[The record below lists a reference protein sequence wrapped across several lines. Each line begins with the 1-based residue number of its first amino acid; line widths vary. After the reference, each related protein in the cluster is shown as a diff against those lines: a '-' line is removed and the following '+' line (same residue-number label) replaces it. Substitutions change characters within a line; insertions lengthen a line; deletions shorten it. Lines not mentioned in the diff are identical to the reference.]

1 MPTLNLGRVR
11 FNMRGPYDPNSDY
24 LTHDVVT
31 DDGQSYVCIADVT
44 GTGPNDAGG
53 ATNWEGMLLRGADYN
68 AARDQAVQAAS
79 NAGSSATAASQS
91 ANAAASDR
99 GEAQVARDKSQAW
112 AESNTAPE
120 PGSKSAKTW
129 AAEAASYGDP
139 NQHNVTANGTAD
151 TRTAAEWAG
160 QTLSNQ
166 QAINGLG
173 TAATAR
179 AEHLASSPY
188 CTDIGTANAYA
199 LSVNYTKAAPT
210 SYSDGDQYRFRAGT
224 SNTGASTVNINGL
237 GVKPLVTVT
246 GVALPAG
253 YIRTDVD
260 TKITYDA
267 ANERFI
273 TDRAP
278 ENGENANGWFTRWAN
293 GRASA
298 HRREVQVVNTDVSS
312 GALYAGGVSSRLFP
326 CVFTSIWTID
336 IFCDSETGEANLRWV
351 AGNFGEDV
359 TLTRWPSVFIC
370 DSSPSNASTEI
381 SYNVEG
387 LWYES

>member
-11 FNMRGPYDPNSDY
+11 FNLRGPYDPDTDY
-24 LTHDVVT
+24 LKHDVVT
-31 DDGQSYVCIADVT
+31 DDGQSYACIADVT

-53 ATNWEGMLLRGADYN
+53 ATYWEGMLLRGADYN
-68 AARDQAVQAAS
+68 VARDQAVQAAS
-79 NAGSSATAASQS
+79 NAGNSATAASQS

-99 GEAQVARDKSQAW
+99 DDAQSARDKSQAW
-112 AESNTAPE
+112 AESDTAPE

-151 TRTAAEWAG
+151 TRSAAEWAG

-210 SYSDGDQYRFRAGT
+210 SYSDGDQYRFRAAA
-224 SNTGASTVNINGL
+224 SNTGTSTVNINDL
-237 GVKPLVTVT
+237 DAKTLVTVT

-260 TKITYDA
+260 TTITYDETNDRFVA
-267 ANERFI
+267 DREMER
-273 TDRAP
+273 
-278 ENGENANGWFTRWAN
+278 GSNANGEYTRWADGSQSAVVKDAVLTYASEYVVIFVWTFPAAFN
-293 GRASA
+293 NEPDFVDWSGRDDSAVGFPDDIRAKGAVVCDGATSTSVKLIFLGAQNSFSPGDQISAKAFAS
-298 HRREVQVVNTDVSS
+298 
-312 GALYAGGVSSRLFP
+312 GP
-326 CVFTSIWTID
+326 
-336 IFCDSETGEANLRWV
+336 
-351 AGNFGEDV
+351 
-359 TLTRWPSVFIC
+359 
-370 DSSPSNASTEI
+370 
-381 SYNVEG
+381 
-387 LWYES
+387 WY

>member
-53 ATNWEGMLLRGADYN
+53 VTYWEGMLLRGADYD
-68 AARDQAVQAAS
+68 AARDQAIQAA
-79 NAGSSATAASQS
+79 NDAGSSATAASQS

-112 AESNTAPE
+112 AESETAPE

-129 AAEAASYGDP
+129 AEEAASYGDP

-173 TAATAR
+173 TASA
-179 AEHLASSPY
+179 
-188 CTDIGTANAYA
+188 AN
-199 LSVNYTKAAPT
+199 V
-210 SYSDGDQYRFRAGT
+210 G
-224 SNTGASTVNINGL
+224 TGANDVPKTSQADARYARLSGANNFDTMPAVAGSPLIESDSNSNGKWVRFADGTQFCSQIATGRDINISN
-237 GVKPLVTVT
+237 
-246 GVALPAG
+246 PA
-253 YIRTDVD
+253 
-260 TKITYDA
+260 
-267 ANERFI
+267 
-273 TDRAP
+273 
-278 ENGENANGWFTRWAN
+278 
-293 GRASA
+293 
-298 HRREVQVVNTDVSS
+298 
-312 GALYAGGVSSRLFP
+312 GALYRTPSQGTWNFP
-326 CVFTSIWTID
+326 ASFLEEPV
-336 IFCDSETGEANLRWV
+336 G
-351 AGNFGEDV
+351 DV
-359 TLTRWPSVFIC
+359 TATGTGSLFWSSVTT
-370 DSSPSNASTEI
+370 SNASGSGMDFYYVGYSSGVRE
-381 SYNVEG
+381 SCVERFFAKG
-387 LWYES
+387 RWKA